1 MSFNYKEAITAYVG
15 REVNFQSE
23 VILCQDWDWD
33 SDPDGIC
40 IDTWN
45 IVSPTKP
52 TYQQLLDLWNTLD
65 HTLWSNYPDSY
76 VYATGTSQSIQSR
89 VFTTVNFTESED
101 KDGEF
106 VTNTFTSKKIQSVA
120 INFVGIL
127 NNVPSNY
134 KFEVTI
140 KKNGNIIDFDSNVS
154 MAGLL
159 FTEDLFTSCNVI
171 TRLSRGD
178 TLTVE
183 VYNSSLSTLNL
194 TGYRL
199 EILTVEGRGL

>member
-1 MSFNYKEAITAYVG
+1 MSFNYKEAIEAYVG
-15 REVNFQSE
+15 REVDYTSE
-23 VILCQDWDWD
+23 VILCQDWGEDA
-33 SDPDGIC
+33 DPDGIC
-40 IDTWN
+40 IDAWN

-101 KDGEF
+101 KDVEF

-120 INFVGIL
+120 VNFVGTL

-159 FTEDLFTSCNVI
+159 STEDLLTSCNVI
-171 TRLSRGD
+171 TRLSKGD
-178 TLTVE
+178 TLTAE

-194 TGYRL
+194 TDYRL